1 MKKKLGSV
9 FEINNKFIPLIPKLD
24 IIKIID
30 HKISII
36 DENYNYLL
44 KKTKEQ
50 ILVDKKME
58 ELFKKHKIE
67 LEQKE
72 YLKKIIME
80 KKRKRLMKRH
90 QFIIS
95 SYNNKMLL
103 DMILADENF
112 IKYLSKLKKRNNE
125 IKTEKTF
132 TYYMTNTKGKSKIK
146 RINTINIINKKSN
159 NHEIN
164 IDNYKTSVIKEDTI
178 QKEEVYNKRH
188 NNYLKTDYVSTQNS
202 EKNETIINNQ
212 ISNYSNTKNE
222 LRKNSTKNS
231 FSFPIS
237 SSFFTTS
244 IPATLNNSITPKK
257 SVLSL
262 RKNKNDSNKQLL
274 SNIFV
279 ELDNNK
285 IINNNNFNIQKY
297 KANSIKNYLNINNE
311 NKNQNSIIK
320 IRNKNLFDVI
330 KENNCS
336 CKKHKFKTSLLS
348 DSYIN
353 TIKPNYNKKR
363 PLTSTNY
370 RSKKTIL

>member
-30 HKISII
+30 HKMSII

-58 ELFKKHKIE
+58 ELFKKHTIE

-103 DMILADENF
+103 DMILADEKF

-125 IKTEKTF
+125 IKTEN
-132 TYYMTNTKGKSKIK
+132 TYTYDMTNAKGKSKIK
-146 RINTINIINKKSN
+146 RKNTINIVDKKTN

-164 IDNYKTSVIKEDTI
+164 IDNYKASVIKEDTI

-202 EKNETIINNQ
+202 EKNETIINNK

-222 LRKNSTKNS
+222 LSKNSTKNS
-231 FSFPIS
+231 FSFPIN

-244 IPATLNNSITPKK
+244 IPVTLNNSITPKK

-262 RKNKNDSNKQLL
+262 NKNKNDTNKQLL
-274 SNIFV
+274 TNIFV

-285 IINNNNFNIQKY
+285 TVNNNNFNIQKY
-297 KANSIKNYLNINNE
+297 KANSIKKYLNTNNE
-311 NKNQNSIIK
+311 NKNQKSIIK

-336 CKKHKFKTSLLS
+336 CKKHKLKTSLLS

-353 TIKPNYNKKR
+353 TIRPNYNKKR

>member
-24 IIKIID
+24 VIKIID

-146 RINTINIINKKSN
+146 RINTINIVNKK
-159 NHEIN
+159 
-164 IDNYKTSVIKEDTI
+164 VIIMK
-178 QKEEVYNKRH
+178 
-188 NNYLKTDYVSTQNS
+188 
-202 EKNETIINNQ
+202 
-212 ISNYSNTKNE
+212 
-222 LRKNSTKNS
+222 
-231 FSFPIS
+231 
-237 SSFFTTS
+237 
-244 IPATLNNSITPKK
+244 
-257 SVLSL
+257 
-262 RKNKNDSNKQLL
+262 
-274 SNIFV
+274 
-279 ELDNNK
+279 
-285 IINNNNFNIQKY
+285 
-297 KANSIKNYLNINNE
+297 
-311 NKNQNSIIK
+311 
-320 IRNKNLFDVI
+320 
-330 KENNCS
+330 
-336 CKKHKFKTSLLS
+336 
-348 DSYIN
+348 
-353 TIKPNYNKKR
+353 
-363 PLTSTNY
+363 
-370 RSKKTIL
+370 